1 MEEKNVT
8 KKPNTP
14 FGHDGGFPLV
24 PSDFGWRIKIP
35 TIKVEIERFCKD
47 AFDSKKW
54 KEDNA

>member
-1 MEEKNVT
+1 MT

-35 TIKVEIERFCKD
+35 TIKVEIERLCKD